1 MWGVA
6 TASPLR
12 PHDRQPAGERLHDA
26 VATRLQREGV
36 RYTRHRR
43 ALVDALRTAAQPLTI
58 PEIAALAPTVPQSSI
73 YRNLAVFE
81 QAAVVHR
88 LSGHGDFARYELAEE
103 LIGHHHHLV
112 CASCGSM
119 TDFALGAEAEAQL
132 ERALRQAARRRH
144 FAISNHRLDVV
155 GHCDSCRS

>member
-1 MWGVA
+1 MWSVA
-6 TASPLR
+6 TASQLR
-12 PHDRQPAGERLHDA
+12 PADRRPAGDGLHDTVSA
-26 VATRLQREGV
+26 RLQRDGV

-43 ALVDALRTAAQPLTI
+43 ALVDALRTAGKPLTI
-58 PEIAALAPTVPQSSI
+58 PDIAALATTVPQSSI

-112 CASCGSM
+112 CGGCGSM

-132 ERALRQAARRRH
+132 ERALRQVARRRR
-144 FAISNHRLDVV
+144 FAISTHRLDVV
-155 GHCDSCRS
+155 GRCESCRA